1 MNLHFQDLLPK
12 NFSDDSRLWIY
23 QSNRILSIDEV
34 LALEELLKNFTS
46 NWKSHGDD
54 VMGFGTVLFAH
65 FIILMADERQSGVSG
80 CSTDTSVRLMK
91 NIEQDLGI
99 ELFNRQN
106 LAFVVNEKIQQ
117 IPLSQLQNAFDN
129 DLISAD
135 TLYFNNTVQTKKE
148 LEQNWIIPI
157 KNSWLAKRFAGKPSI
172 QN

>member
-1 MNLHFQDLLPK
+1 MNLNFQSTISTH
-12 NFSDDSRLWIY
+12 FSDDSRLWIY
-23 QSNRILSIDEV
+23 QSNRTLELNEV
-34 LALEELLKNFTS
+34 LAIEELLKDFTT

-99 ELFNRQN
+99 DLFNRQN
-106 LAFVVNEKIQQ
+106 LAFVVNEKIQL
-117 IPLSQLQNAFDN
+117 IPLSQIQNAIEN
-129 DLISAD
+129 DIISPD

-148 LEQNWIIPI
+148 LEQNWILPI
-157 KNSWLAKRFAGKPSI
+157 KESWLVKKLVV
-172 QN
+172 NK